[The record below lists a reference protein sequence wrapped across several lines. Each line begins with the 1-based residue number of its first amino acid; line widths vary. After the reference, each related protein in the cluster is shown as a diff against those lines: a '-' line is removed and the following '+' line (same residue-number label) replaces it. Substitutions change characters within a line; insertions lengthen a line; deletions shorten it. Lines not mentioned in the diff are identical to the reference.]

1 MRPLVKICGLRRVH
15 DAELAVAL
23 GATHVGAVRTPTSPR
38 RASLDEAR
46 AIFDA
51 VASKATRVLV
61 FRDVPVEEVVHEAS
75 SSGADWVQLYEGS
88 DGDRERLE
96 SEGFRV
102 FRVYS
107 VEEDARA
114 LPALLDSSDAR
125 PALLDVAGGGTGR
138 RFDWRLLGSEAPPF
152 TFVAGGIRAENVE
165 ELLLHRPHGVDLSS
179 GIERAPGVKDE
190 DKLRMLFERIG
201 RHRR

>member
-1 MRPLVKICGLRRVH
+1 MRPLVKICGLRRVQ

-23 GATHVGAVRTPTSPR
+23 GATHVGAVRTPESPR

-46 AIFDA
+46 AIFDR

-61 FRDVPVEEVVHEAS
+61 FRDVPIEGVVRDAS
-75 SSGADWVQLYEGS
+75 SSGADWVQLYGGS
-88 DGDRERLE
+88 DADFERLE

-102 FRVYS
+102 LRVYR
-107 VEEDARA
+107 VEEDSRA

-190 DKLRMLFERIG
+190 EKLRMLFDRIG
-201 RHRR
+201 RHHR

>member
-1 MRPLVKICGLRRVH
+1 MMPLVKICGLRRVQ

-46 AIFDA
+46 RIFDR

-61 FRDVPVEEVVHEAS
+61 FRDVPIECIVGDAR
-75 SSGADWVQLYEGS
+75 SSGADWVQLYRGS
-88 DGDRERLE
+88 DRDFERLE
-96 SEGFRV
+96 SEGLRV
-102 FRVYS
+102 LRVYR

-114 LPALLDSSDAR
+114 LPALPDSSDVR
-125 PALLDVAGGGTGR
+125 PALLDVSGGGTGR

-152 TFVAGGIRAENVE
+152 TFIAGGIRAENVE
-165 ELLLHRPHGVDLSS
+165 ELLAHRPYGVDLSS
-179 GIERAPGVKDE
+179 GVERVPGVKDE
-190 DKLRMLFERIG
+190 EKLRGLFERIG